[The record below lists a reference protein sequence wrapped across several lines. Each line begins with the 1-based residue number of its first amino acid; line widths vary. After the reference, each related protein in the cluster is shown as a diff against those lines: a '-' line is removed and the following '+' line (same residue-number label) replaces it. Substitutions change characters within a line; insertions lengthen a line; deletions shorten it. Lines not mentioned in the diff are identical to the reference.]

1 MKMVWSRYGLELQL
15 CENQISTIVMETP
28 LVFTQFLQTIIR
40 QIEGEEGD
48 LLLSEGDKIFTFSKN
63 VVLIDNPLMINCN
76 EKRIISKI
84 HKELGNIVNTEMY
97 EKYSMLNTEIVKF
110 VETAMDT
117 VPYHLEM
124 DYQVDVTELFKT
136 YDVKIA
142 TEETDPLE
150 KLIDYPRALHTICNV
165 KCFIVLNLKHFFTEE
180 QVKQVY
186 EICFYEKIFLIN
198 MEGVKTYLT
207 DVEKCVIIDKDLC
220 LIQSEDD

>member
-28 LVFTQFLQTIIR
+28 LVFTQLLQTIIR

-110 VETAMDT
+110 VEIAMDT

-124 DYQVDVTELFKT
+124 DYQVDVTELLKT
-136 YDVKIA
+136 YNVKIA

-150 KLIDYPRALHTICNV
+150 KLIDYLRALHAICNIKIV
-165 KCFIVLNLKHFFTEE
+165 IVLNLKQFFTEE

-186 EICFYEKIFLIN
+186 EFCFYEKIFLIN

>member
-1 MKMVWSRYGLELQL
+1 MKMVWSRYGLEMQL
-15 CENQISTIVMETP
+15 CENQISTIVMENP
-28 LVFTQFLQTIIR
+28 LVFTQLLQAIIR
-40 QIEGEEGD
+40 QIDGEEGD

-63 VVLIDNPLMINCN
+63 VVLIDNPLIINCN
-76 EKRIISKI
+76 EKRIITKI

-97 EKYSMLNTEIVKF
+97 EKYSMLNAEIVKF
-110 VETAMDT
+110 VETVMDT
-117 VPYHLEM
+117 VPYHLKM
-124 DYQVDVTELFKT
+124 DYQVDVTELLKT

-150 KLIDYPRALHTICNV
+150 KLIDYLRALHTICNV
-165 KCFIVLNLKHFFTEE
+165 KIVMVLNLKQFFTEE

-186 EICFYEKIFLIN
+186 EFCFYEKMFLIN
-198 MEGVKTYLT
+198 VEGAKSYLT

>member
-15 CENQISTIVMETP
+15 CENQISTIVMENP
-28 LVFTQFLQTIIR
+28 LVFTQLLQTIIR

-48 LLLSEGDKIFTFSKN
+48 LLLSEGDKILTFSKN

-110 VETAMDT
+110 VEAAMDT

-124 DYQVDVTELFKT
+124 DYQVDVTELLKT

-150 KLIDYPRALHTICNV
+150 KLIDYLRALHAICNIKIV
-165 KCFIVLNLKHFFTEE
+165 IVLNLKQFFTEE

-186 EICFYEKIFLIN
+186 EFCFYEKIFLIN
-198 MEGVKTYLT
+198 MEGMKTYLT
-207 DVEKCVIIDKDLC
+207 DDKDLC

>member
-110 VETAMDT
+110 VEIAMDT

-124 DYQVDVTELFKT
+124 DYQVDVTELLKT
-136 YDVKIA
+136 YNVKIA

-150 KLIDYPRALHTICNV
+150 KLIDYLRALHAICNIKIV
-165 KCFIVLNLKHFFTEE
+165 IVLNLKQFFTEE

-186 EICFYEKIFLIN
+186 EFCFYEKIFLIN
-198 MEGVKTYLT
+198 MEGV
-207 DVEKCVIIDKDLC
+207 
-220 LIQSEDD
+220 